1 MALKETCLGTD
12 VDNIVL
18 GDLIPDG
25 YDFYHVPRQQQRGGG
40 VSLIYNKSLSLNSM
54 KSDTIFTNF
63 EHLEC
68 TINTQTSN
76 MGLCVAYRPP
86 ALKNNNM
93 KISVFFEEW
102 SKYINQHVIARE
114 ELLIT
119 GDLNFHLDKPTDPS
133 SQKFMSLL
141 HEHGLTQ
148 HVNEPTHAHGHI
160 LDVVITRDNSSIL
173 QSSPSID
180 DNYLSDSKGIS
191 SVDDKGISTI
201 LHISKPPKSRKTV
214 SGNTRQVRV

>member
-1 MALKETCLGTD
+1 
-12 VDNIVL
+12 
-18 GDLIPDG
+18 
-25 YDFYHVPRQQQRGGG
+25 
-40 VSLIYNKSLSLNSM
+40 
-54 KSDTIFTNF
+54 
-63 EHLEC
+63 
-68 TINTQTSN
+68 
-76 MGLCVAYRPP
+76 
-86 ALKNNNM
+86 M

-119 GDLNFHLDKPTDPS
+119 GDLNFQLDKPTDPN
-133 SQKFMSLL
+133 SQKFMSIL

-180 DNYLSDSKGIS
+180 DNYLRDSKGIS
-191 SVDDKGISTI
+191 SVDHKGISIPYCISPNRRNHGKLCQEI
-201 LHISKPPKSRKTV
+201 LAKFACDIESTSTFHSEEMPLDDLIRNYIDST
-214 SGNTRQVRV
+214 Q